1 MYVQYIGMNTGKLWG
16 ETSGISVQQIML
28 KLKGIHFMILHTHT
42 VQCTYINVYCI
53 VYKNV

>member
-1 MYVQYIGMNTGKLWG
+1 MYIGMNTGKLWG